1 MYRAQKKL
9 FVFHVRK
16 QFNFNLG
23 GEENMLLS
31 IRCINSVFQQNT
43 HVFIIQF
50 ASFEYLQFNDLVTK
64 LRHEDE
70 AKWKAAF
77 VI

>member
-1 MYRAQKKL
+1 
-9 FVFHVRK
+9 
-16 QFNFNLG
+16 
-23 GEENMLLS
+23 MLLS

-43 HVFIIQF
+43 YVFLIQF

-77 VI
+77 VSIKNKVLW

>member
-1 MYRAQKKL
+1 
-9 FVFHVRK
+9 
-16 QFNFNLG
+16 
-23 GEENMLLS
+23 MLLS

-43 HVFIIQF
+43 YVFLIQF

-64 LRHEDE
+64 LRREDK

-77 VI
+77 LSIKNKVLW

>member
-1 MYRAQKKL
+1 
-9 FVFHVRK
+9 
-16 QFNFNLG
+16 
-23 GEENMLLS
+23 MLLS

-43 HVFIIQF
+43 HVFLIQF

-64 LRHEDE
+64 LRREDE

-77 VI
+77 VSIKNKVLWSRR

>member
-1 MYRAQKKL
+1 
-9 FVFHVRK
+9 
-16 QFNFNLG
+16 
-23 GEENMLLS
+23 MLLS

-50 ASFEYLQFNDLVTK
+50 ASFEYLQFNYLVTK
-64 LRHEDE
+64 LWHEDE

-77 VI
+77 VSIKNKVLW